1 MYGSFSLLAF
11 RNRPRAWRA
20 WHVLGVGAL
29 CVGLV
34 ACVRLPS
41 KPAMPAEPVTPAEP
55 TCLTVP
61 TVTTAPTTSDDPDQA
76 ALADSVEAPLR
87 AMILA
92 LTDPIVFVAPQGSLL
107 PAEVSGNV
115 ADFEVCDFDST
126 GDATDSDDDNYSV
139 AETISFDYAILS
151 FITVA
156 VGGTGSLELMDKDD
170 MDAASGVEAQA
181 VSTVSMSVDGQ
192 KVFGVGSI
200 VSLDVSLDDGAA
212 DYDVDFRGTAGIM
225 EPFIRIAIRN
235 QYDVTLTG
243 SFRAG
248 TMNGVGSVTTT
259 TEPADC
265 ATVEEGLREDCR
277 LAVQTLESGDVEFDV
292 RTTDLQYDAVNC
304 PTTFSGGR
312 VDVSGTG
319 GAFTISYSA
328 CGQRSVTFSGQPPAG
343 S

>member
-1 MYGSFSLLAF
+1 MKGSFSLLAF
-11 RNRPRAWRA
+11 RNRPRVWRA
-20 WHVLGVGAL
+20 WQVLGVGAL

-34 ACVRLPS
+34 ACGRMAG
-41 KPAMPAEPVTPAEP
+41 KPQMPAEP

-61 TVTTAPTTSDDPDQA
+61 TVTTAPTTSDDPEQA
-76 ALADSVEAPLR
+76 SPADSVEAPLR

-92 LTDPIVFVAPQGSLL
+92 LTDPVVLVAPQGSLL
-107 PAEVSGNV
+107 PAEVSGDV
-115 ADFEVCDFDST
+115 AYFEVCDFDST

-170 MDAASGVEAQA
+170 MDAASGVEVQA
-181 VSTVSMSVDGQ
+181 VSAVSMSVDGQ

-200 VSLDVSLDDGAA
+200 VSLDVSPDDGAA

-235 QYDVTLTG
+235 KYDVTLTG

-265 ATVEEGLREDCR
+265 ATVEESLREDCR
-277 LAVQTLESGDVEFDV
+277 LAVQTLESSEVELDV

-304 PTTFSGGR
+304 PTTF
-312 VDVSGTG
+312 TG
-319 GAFTISYSA
+319 GQIDVRGAAGAIAISYSA
-328 CGQRSVTFSGQPPAG
+328 CGERSVTFSGQPPAG

>member
-1 MYGSFSLLAF
+1 
-11 RNRPRAWRA
+11 
-20 WHVLGVGAL
+20 
-29 CVGLV
+29 
-34 ACVRLPS
+34 
-41 KPAMPAEPVTPAEP
+41 
-55 TCLTVP
+55 
-61 TVTTAPTTSDDPDQA
+61 
-76 ALADSVEAPLR
+76 
-87 AMILA
+87 MILA
-92 LTDPIVFVAPQGSLL
+92 LTDPIVLVAPQGSLL
-107 PAEVSGNV
+107 PAEVSGDV

-126 GDATDSDDDNYSV
+126 GDATDSDEDNYSV

-235 QYDVTLTG
+235 QHDVTLAG
-243 SFRAG
+243 SFQAG

-277 LAVQTLESGDVEFDV
+277 MAVQTLESGDVEFDV

-304 PTTFSGGR
+304 PTTFTGGK

>member
-1 MYGSFSLLAF
+1 
-11 RNRPRAWRA
+11 
-20 WHVLGVGAL
+20 
-29 CVGLV
+29 
-34 ACVRLPS
+34 
-41 KPAMPAEPVTPAEP
+41 
-55 TCLTVP
+55 
-61 TVTTAPTTSDDPDQA
+61 
-76 ALADSVEAPLR
+76 
-87 AMILA
+87 
-92 LTDPIVFVAPQGSLL
+92 
-107 PAEVSGNV
+107 
-115 ADFEVCDFDST
+115 
-126 GDATDSDDDNYSV
+126 
-139 AETISFDYAILS
+139 
-151 FITVA
+151 
-156 VGGTGSLELMDKDD
+156 

-212 DYDVDFRGTAGIM
+212 DYDVDFRGTVGIM